1 MSIVLDKLTHFFL
14 LIDFLLFVLF
24 VCFFHLQILLKSNI
38 SFVATYFGF
47 LKYLKQ
53 LISYVHEI
61 EENLVDSLS
70 RTSPAVTIS

>member
-14 LIDFLLFVLF
+14 LIDFLLFVPF

-38 SFVATYFGF
+38 SFVGTYFGF

>member
-1 MSIVLDKLTHFFL
+1 MSIVLDK

-38 SFVATYFGF
+38 SFVATYFVATYF

-61 EENLVDSLS
+61 EENLVDPLS